1 MKGIVLAGGLGTRLY
16 PLTKVAT
23 KQLLPVYDKPMIYYS
38 LSTLLLAGIKD
49 ILIIC
54 KPEDEAVF
62 ENLLGDGT
70 HLGINISY
78 KAQHKPNGI
87 AQSFIIGEEFIG
99 QDNVCLILGDN
110 IFYGNYL
117 TDLLDDAVRTTEED
131 NNAVIFGYW
140 VKDPQKFGIVEYD
153 EDKNVLS
160 LEEKP
165 EFPKSNCAA
174 VGLYFYN
181 NDVIEVAKSLKTSDR
196 GEYEI
201 TDVNKEYLK
210 RNRLKLEVMGRGY
223 AWFDAGSHD
232 SLLDASQFVQTV
244 ENRQGLKIA
253 CLEEIAYRMGYIS
266 KEQLIDLASN
276 LGKTKYS
283 DYLYRLARGELIE

>member
-165 EFPKSNCAA
+165 EFPRSNCAA

-181 NDVIEVAKSLKTSDR
+181 NDVIEIAKSLKTSDR

-253 CLEEIAYRMGYIS
+253 CLEEIAYRMEYIS

-283 DYLYRLARGELIE
+283 DYLFRLARGELIE

>member
-253 CLEEIAYRMGYIS
+253 CLEEIAYRMRYIS